1 MCYGLG
7 CPYEDGRG
15 ECTKPGL
22 MPCPDDMDDDDAA
35 ASWEGPLNHR
45 CDDARECTREDNH
58 GH

>member
-22 MPCPDDMDDDDAA
+22 MPCPDDVEDVVA
-35 ASWEGPLNHR
+35 WEDERARL

>member
-1 MCYGLG
+1 MAMCYGLG

-22 MPCPDDMDDDDAA
+22 MPCPDDVEDVVA
-35 ASWEGPLNHR
+35 WEDERARL
-45 CDDARECTREDNH
+45 CDEARECTREDNH

>member
-35 ASWEGPLNHR
+35 ASWEGPLNR
-45 CDDARECTREDNH
+45 LCDEAREEVLRDA
-58 GH
+58 